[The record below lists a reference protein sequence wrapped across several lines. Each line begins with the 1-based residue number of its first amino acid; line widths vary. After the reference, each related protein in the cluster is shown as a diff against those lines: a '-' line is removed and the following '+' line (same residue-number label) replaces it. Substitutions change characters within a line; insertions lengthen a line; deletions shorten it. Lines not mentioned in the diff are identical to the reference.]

1 MSALI
6 EAGTDAI
13 YQLGLRLTRE
23 EAEQVF
29 QAALSAIEA
38 SGTHKVAPVE
48 LTPEMIEAAETCDEA
63 IGAINQ
69 DMWSAM
75 LSARPPLPEGEKTYM
90 SQWQP
95 IETAP
100 KDGTPILV
108 FSPYEVR
115 TEPTNVIVA
124 KFERHGSQEWWGY
137 CENLIAD
144 VQGMI
149 DPEPTH
155 WMPLPSPPLPEREG
169 KGQ

>member
-1 MSALI
+1 MSDDLI
-6 EAGTDAI
+6 EKIARAI
-13 YQLGLRLTRE
+13 DGAMELDVKLGDIAR
-23 EAEQVF
+23 
-29 QAALSAIEA
+29 AALSAIEA
-38 SGTHKVAPVE
+38 SGTHKVVSTT
-48 LTPEMIEAAETCDEA
+48 LTIEMIRAAEEA
-63 IGAINQ
+63 YGGGYVDQ
-69 DMWSAM
+69 EMWTAM